1 MDYVPGMPDPPAE
14 KTSGLRDNQFWV
26 WVFIVWILMLI
37 VGFTLA
43 LALGIWTL
51 IGAF

>member
-1 MDYVPGMPDPPAE
+1 MYDTQADPP
-14 KTSGLRDNQFWV
+14 TPSRRDTLTGNPFWIG
-26 WVFIVWILMLI
+26 VFVVWILMVI